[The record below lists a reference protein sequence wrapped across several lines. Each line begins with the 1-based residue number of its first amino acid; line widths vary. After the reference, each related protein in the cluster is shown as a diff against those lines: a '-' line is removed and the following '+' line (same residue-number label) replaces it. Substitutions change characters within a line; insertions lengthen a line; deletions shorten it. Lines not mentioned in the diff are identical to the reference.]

1 MASRAYIH
9 SLPTAGPLTPSLY
22 LTPFPGY

>member
-1 MASRAYIH
+1 MASRVYIH

-22 LTPFPGY
+22 LTRFLGY